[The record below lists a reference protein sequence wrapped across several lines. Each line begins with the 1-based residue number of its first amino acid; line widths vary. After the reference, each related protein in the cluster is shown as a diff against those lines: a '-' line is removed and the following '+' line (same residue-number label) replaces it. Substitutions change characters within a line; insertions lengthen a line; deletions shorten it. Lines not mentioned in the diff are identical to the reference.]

1 LIRQGQEAKHKN
13 RGQKM
18 QGKGFGYFRLHN
30 QGKIHYVEEISRE
43 SLSRTLCGRRVSNI
57 GLIPAD
63 GRDLKSDLC
72 RVCKTVVDAEFWGWE
87 QMV

>member
-1 LIRQGQEAKHKN
+1 
-13 RGQKM
+13 M

-43 SLSRTLCGRRVSNI
+43 SFSRTLCGRCVASV

-63 GRDLKSDLC
+63 GRDMETDLC
-72 RVCKTVVDAEFWGWE
+72 KRCRSVVNTEFWGWE